1 MSPTASAELT
11 GLLRAQ
17 LAALVA
23 QGQTP
28 GVVAVAVRGQDQALC
43 WAGRPARDAAFALD
57 GQTRF
62 EVGSLTKTFTGL
74 LFAQMVGCGDVG
86 YDDPISAYLPTH
98 ALPRDAAARQIT
110 LVQLATHTAGLPRVP
125 RNLYGWRILRHG
137 WSDPYPAYR
146 LVDLYRAT
154 SRLTPHDP
162 PGGAARYS
170 TFGVALLG
178 QLLANATDQPYESLL
193 TERVCR
199 PLGLTA
205 TATATATELLGE
217 TSPLRAT
224 GHRRGRPLPAWQL
237 DALISSG
244 GLRCTGV
251 ELLAYLDA
259 HLKPESTALADA
271 LRATH
276 TPRALTPT
284 GMNAICLVWNHRVV
298 DSRTLLWHTGG
309 TRGFSTFLGFSPEAG
324 AGVGVLANSRTRD
337 QAVIHAG
344 RRLFKRVVFPP

>member
-1 MSPTASAELT
+1 MTPTASAELT
-11 GLLRAQ
+11 GLLHAQ
-17 LAALVA
+17 LAPLVA

-28 GVVAVAVRGQDQALC
+28 GVVAVAVCGRDQALC

-62 EVGSLTKTFTGL
+62 EIGSLTKTFTGL
-74 LFAQMVGCGDVG
+74 LLAQMVGCGDVS

-98 ALPRDAAARQIT
+98 ALPRDGAGGRIALA
-110 LVQLATHTAGLPRVP
+110 QLATHTAGLPRAP

-154 SRLTPHDP
+154 ARLTPRDP
-162 PGGAARYS
+162 PGGAVRYS
-170 TFGVALLG
+170 TFGIALLG
-178 QLLANATDQPYESLL
+178 QLLANATNQSYEPLL
-193 TERVCR
+193 AERVCR

-205 TATATATELLGE
+205 TAAELLGE
-217 TSPLRAT
+217 ASPLRAT
-224 GHRRGRPLPAWQL
+224 GHRRGRPVPAWQL
-237 DALISSG
+237 DALTSSG

-251 ELLAYLDA
+251 DLLAYLDA

-271 LRATH
+271 LRATQ
-276 TPRALTPT
+276 TPRAVTPT
-284 GMNAICLVWNHRVV
+284 GTNAICLVWNHRVV
-298 DSRTLLWHTGG
+298 DFRTLLWHTGG
-309 TRGFSTFLGFSPEAG
+309 TRGFSSFLGFSPEAG

-337 QAVIHAG
+337 QAVIRAG
-344 RRLFKRVVFPP
+344 RRLFKRVVFPPP

>member
-1 MSPTASAELT
+1 MSPTASAELS
-11 GLLRAQ
+11 GLLTAQ
-17 LAALVA
+17 LAPLVA

-28 GVVAVAVRGQDQALC
+28 GVVAVAVRGRDQALC
-43 WAGRPARDAAFALD
+43 WAGRPDRDAAFALD

-62 EVGSLTKTFTGL
+62 EIGSLTKTFTAL
-74 LFAQMVGCGDVG
+74 LLAQMVGCGDVG

-98 ALPRDAAARQIT
+98 ALPRDAAVGQIT
-110 LVQLATHTAGLPRVP
+110 LAQLATHTAGLPRAP
-125 RNLYGWRILRHG
+125 RNLYQWRILRHG
-137 WSDPYPAYR
+137 WSDPYPGYR

-154 SRLTPHDP
+154 SRLTPRYP

-178 QLLANATDQPYESLL
+178 QLLANATNQPYQPLL
-193 TERVCR
+193 TERVCA

-205 TATATATELLGE
+205 TAAELLGE
-217 TSPLRAT
+217 ASPLRAT
-224 GHRRGRPLPAWQL
+224 GHRRGRPLPPWQL

-251 ELLAYLDA
+251 ELLAYLEA

-276 TPRALTPT
+276 TPRAATPT
-284 GMNAICLVWNHRVV
+284 GTNAICLVWNHRVV

-337 QAVIHAG
+337 QAAIHAG
-344 RRLFKRVVFPP
+344 RRLFKRVVFPPSGP